1 MMCCAEVRGIRT
13 LVHSLPHYFY
23 CKWVSVN
30 VIITLLRLILIA
42 EKMKVYE
49 DFPTPLIN
57 RLEKHFITSNT
68 VLKEWQKVVCSELQ
82 IWINATFS
90 NKDG

>member
-1 MMCCAEVRGIRT
+1 MA
-13 LVHSLPHYFY
+13 
-23 CKWVSVN
+23 SVN

-42 EKMKVYE
+42 EKVKVYE

-68 VLKEWQKVVCSELQ
+68 VLKDWQKDVCSELQ
-82 IWINATFS
+82 TWVNAAFS
-90 NKDG
+90 NEDGSVYSNS